1 MSIKAEPNRKLVKEK
16 KVQVFGSALI
26 DRFRI
31 HERIKEEQQKKA
43 SDQLQ
48 ELYKTAQSLLWS
60 HYKLR
65 NMTVHKKAIHII
77 LDTDFFHYHQLEKT
91 VLFISETF
99 EQLAEHDYFGLISL
113 GDSQFSMDL
122 ESKGSNRRLKM
133 EMLEQLQN
141 SIEDVIMQQR
151 EQDLKNTIIQS
162 IQALDNLNLP
172 DINYRGR
179 VFEGMGRWLIC
190 FLGSLKGVSD
200 LNVQSINT
208 SPNVNIIIILLTDE
222 HISKYQRNR
231 LKELVRSTR

>member
-1 MSIKAEPNRKLVKEK
+1 
-16 KVQVFGSALI
+16 
-26 DRFRI
+26 
-31 HERIKEEQQKKA
+31 
-43 SDQLQ
+43 
-48 ELYKTAQSLLWS
+48 
-60 HYKLR
+60 
-65 NMTVHKKAIHII
+65 
-77 LDTDFFHYHQLEKT
+77 
-91 VLFISETF
+91 
-99 EQLAEHDYFGLISL
+99 
-113 GDSQFSMDL
+113 MDL